1 MSHIQAIEITLAVPS
16 LDGNPDGF
24 IAGFG
29 IDDLLFELV
38 EPFAAFEYF
47 TYTLVAAYEDAALGV
62 LGGVAR
68 MDADALPLLVELW
81 ATEQDGKPLLEF
93 QTPAD
98 DYGIATFGDG
108 RAAFYLVGPMGI
120 VAPSG
125 FEGVTEI
132 LVLCSGQ
139 IFVHHLLADV
149 EVTYRVGL
157 AFCYTF

>member
-1 MSHIQAIEITLAVPS
+1 MSHVQAIEITLAVPS

-29 IDDLLFELV
+29 IDDLLFEFV
-38 EPFAAFEYF
+38 EPFAAFEDF
-47 TYTLVAAYEDAALGV
+47 TYTLVATYEDAALGV

-68 MDADALPLLVELW
+68 MDADALPLLVEFR
-81 ATEQDGKPLLEF
+81 ATEQDGKPHLKLR
-93 QTPAD
+93 TPRD
-98 DYGIATFGDG
+98 HYGVAAFWDG
-108 RAAFYLVGPMGI
+108 RSAFYFVSTVGI

-125 FEGVTEI
+125 FKRVAEI
-132 LVLCSGQ
+132 LVLRTCQ
-139 IFVHHLLADV
+139 ILIIYAPLNV